1 MIGMRAD
8 KAAYFLAD
16 ATLPFYV
23 EFEFDAAA
31 LAAVLERAG
40 LGVLDFKQEMLRL
53 KMFAVRRSLQLRTP
67 GAKGEVLWGLYL
79 KHMERILDML
89 FPRHKEAFKAG
100 LDEALSDYLVACHG
114 QGDALAAAAGGHL
127 AKRLGLESETR
138 LAAYGANAFG
148 RKLDRL
154 ARLLGRRIRF

>member
-31 LAAVLERAG
+31 LAAVLARSG
-40 LGVLDFKQEMLRL
+40 LDAAAFKQELLRL
-53 KMFAVRRSLQLRTP
+53 KMFAVRRGLEAQVEASRAQ
-67 GAKGEVLWGLYL
+67 ALWGLYL

-100 LDEALSDYLVACHG
+100 LDA
-114 QGDALAAAAGGHL
+114 ALADYAASCPGVDESLAASAGAHL
-127 AKRLGLESETR
+127 ARRLGLECEPR
-138 LAAYGANAFG
+138 LAAYAANAFG
-148 RKLDRL
+148 RKADRL
-154 ARLLGRRIRF
+154 ARILSRRIRF